1 MSTELDIFQ
10 QGTAVASTGPRD
22 DGFTSSMASTS
33 ITSRSI
39 VIKNNKLRVMVNGKE
54 LMTVDQPHLDVIIVN
69 SAPTVNRM
77 FYSEGYDPKA
87 AKRSPPKCWSH
98 DSAVPASDAREPQ
111 AEKCVDC
118 KQNIKGSGPNGTKA
132 CRFHRYI
139 AVVLADKPTGDIYRV
154 KLSATSVFGDGTNDR
169 RPFHAYRD
177 YLVANNE
184 GLGTVVS
191 RMIVGDDNSNIGFR
205 PVGRLTDEQVAV
217 IRSRSQEEESVRA
230 ITLSVSADRDEN
242 GEEFAPTSQTTVQG
256 SVPPST
262 LANGA
267 TTTPTQAPADEDI
280 PEPTVRS
287 TKPTPAPAAKPAP
300 AKVDSGDVSLDDLVA
315 DWT

>member
-10 QGTAVASTGPRD
+10 QGTAVATTGPRD
-22 DGFTSSMASTS
+22 DGFTSNVGGSS

-39 VIKNNKLRVMVNGKE
+39 VIVNNRLRVMVNGKE
-54 LMTVDQPHLDVIIVN
+54 LMKIEQPYLDVIIVN

-98 DSAVPASDAREPQ
+98 DSAVPAPESREPQ
-111 AEKCVDC
+111 GTKCVDC
-118 KQNIKGSGPNGTKA
+118 PQNIKGSGPNGTKA

-139 AVVLADKPTGDIYRV
+139 AVVLADNPTGDIYRV

-217 IRSRSQEEESVRA
+217 IRGRSQEEDAVRA
-230 ITLSVSADRDEN
+230 ITMSVAADRDEN
-242 GEEFAPTSQTTVQG
+242 GEEFAPA
-256 SVPPST
+256 ST
-262 LANGA
+262 PAPTPAPAPAPQAAPVA
-267 TTTPTQAPADEDI
+267 TAPADEDI

-287 TKPTPAPAAKPAP
+287 TKPAPAPTQAAP
-300 AKVDSGDVSLDDLVA
+300 AKVDGGEVSLDDLVA

>member
-1 MSTELDIFQ
+1 M
-10 QGTAVASTGPRD
+10 
-22 DGFTSSMASTS
+22 
-33 ITSRSI
+33 
-39 VIKNNKLRVMVNGKE
+39 
-54 LMTVDQPHLDVIIVN
+54 
-69 SAPTVNRM
+69 
-77 FYSEGYDPKA
+77 
-87 AKRSPPKCWSH
+87 
-98 DSAVPASDAREPQ
+98 
-111 AEKCVDC
+111 
-118 KQNIKGSGPNGTKA
+118 
-132 CRFHRYI
+132 
-139 AVVLADKPTGDIYRV
+139 
-154 KLSATSVFGDGTNDR
+154 FGDGTNDR

-217 IRSRSQEEESVRA
+217 IRTRSQAEEAIRA
-230 ITLSVSADRDEN
+230 ITLSVATDKHDED
-242 GEEFAPTSQTTVQG
+242 GVEFAPTSQTTVQG

-287 TKPTPAPAAKPAP
+287 AKPTPAPQAAPQPAP
-300 AKVDSGDVSLDDLVA
+300 AKVDGGEVSLDDLVA

>member
-1 MSTELDIFQ
+1 MSTDLDIFQ
-10 QGTAVASTGPRD
+10 QGTAVATTGPRD

-54 LMTVDQPHLDVIIVN
+54 LMTIDQPHLDVIVVN

-111 AEKCVDC
+111 AAKCVDC
-118 KQNIKGSGPNGTKA
+118 PQNIKGSGPNGTKA

-139 AVVLADKPTGDIYRV
+139 AVVLADKPEGDIYRV

-217 IRSRSQEEESVRA
+217 IRQRSQTDDAVRA
-230 ITLSVSADRDEN
+230 ITLSVATDKHDED
-242 GEEFAPTSQTTVQG
+242 GVEFAPTSQAAPAPV
-256 SVPPST
+256 
-262 LANGA
+262 A
-267 TTTPTQAPADEDI
+267 TPTAPADEDI
-280 PEPTVRS
+280 PEPTVRAS
-287 TKPTPAPAAKPAP
+287 KPAP
-300 AKVDSGDVSLDDLVA
+300 APKAEPQPAPAKLDGGEVSLDDLVA